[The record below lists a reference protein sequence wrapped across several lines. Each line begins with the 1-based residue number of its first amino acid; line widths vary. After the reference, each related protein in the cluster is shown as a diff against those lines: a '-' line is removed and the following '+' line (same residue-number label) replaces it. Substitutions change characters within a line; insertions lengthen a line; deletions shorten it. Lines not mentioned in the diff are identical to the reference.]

1 MLEEK
6 IDSLITA
13 VEKLTDAINGQGQ
26 IPLPVEPK
34 AKGKGKGKKAGPEPT
49 PEEETITEEPIA
61 EAVIPE
67 PNPPGAVTIEAINEL
82 IKHIATQVEDGR
94 EKVLGV
100 FETFKVTT
108 SASLKPKQY
117 AECFRLL
124 EAQK

>member
-26 IPLPVEPK
+26 IPLPAEPK
-34 AKGKGKGKKAGPEPT
+34 AKGKGKKAEPEVVT
-49 PEEETITEEPIA
+49 EEATEEPIA

-67 PNPPGAVTIEAINEL
+67 PDVIAEKNKVTIEAINEL

-94 EKVLGV
+94 EKVLEV
-100 FETFKVTT
+100 FKTFKVTT

-124 EAQK
+124 EEQK